1 MVANDCVMI
10 YEVIIMDEIIIDI
23 PLELL
28 ERIKAYLAGS
38 KETVEEFIVRV
49 LRETYQ

>member
-1 MVANDCVMI
+1 
-10 YEVIIMDEIIIDI
+10 MDEIIIDM
-23 PLELL
+23 PVELL

-49 LRETYQ
+49 LREKYQQEAPKDEWTALLP